1 MGVREMWVRERAKKK
16 EVGRDQEKKMEKE
29 RSE

>member
-1 MGVREMWVRERAKKK
+1 MWVRERAKKK